1 MASIN
6 TGRPMSVAG
15 TVIVAVVVI
24 TLLGALA
31 ATFLGAANDVAEAIE
46 NSTWTNTTIGQIV
59 PALGLLVGI
68 GLLLGF
74 VALALNAFDRGSGGT

>member
-1 MASIN
+1 
-6 TGRPMSVAG
+6 MSVAS

-31 ATFLGAANDVAEAIE
+31 ATFLGAANDVADAIE
-46 NSTWTNTTIGQIV
+46 NSTWSNATITAIV

-74 VALALNAFDRGSGGT
+74 VALALGAFERSSE

>member
-1 MASIN
+1 
-6 TGRPMSVAG
+6 MSVAG

-31 ATFLGAANDVAEAIE
+31 ATFLGAANSVADAIE
-46 NSTWTNTTIGQIV
+46 NSTWSNATITAIV

-74 VALALNAFDRGSGGT
+74 VALALNAFDRGRE